1 MPLKHQRGKTGK
13 WRGVT
18 YSRTAD
24 AESVVLNFAKVL
36 TYSRVLL
43 YTLREGEEREEKNG
57 RGRGPAGVKVNDA
70 MSVSMRRWMAKNDWG
85 WLVR

>member
-1 MPLKHQRGKTGK
+1 MNTTQCRAKKNTHGGKERKGS
-13 WRGVT
+13 GVLLT

-43 YTLREGEEREEKNG
+43 YTLLREGRGEREQAKKDMSRIEQHREG
-57 RGRGPAGVKVNDA
+57 RHGGV
-70 MSVSMRRWMAKNDWG
+70 R
-85 WLVR
+85 